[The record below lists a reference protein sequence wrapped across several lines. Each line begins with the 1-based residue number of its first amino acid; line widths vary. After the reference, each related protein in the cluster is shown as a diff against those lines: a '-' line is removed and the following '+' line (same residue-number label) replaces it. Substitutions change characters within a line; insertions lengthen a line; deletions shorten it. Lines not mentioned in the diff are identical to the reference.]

1 MRLINPCSLL
11 ESVTHIESLI
21 NQGKYFEARTK
32 AEEAI
37 RHSDELRFKQL
48 FALSLS
54 KSGTPEVA
62 LEYMEPVFRQFPN
75 DPESAGI
82 LGSIYK
88 ELFKKNQSTAFAIK
102 SRDTYFQ
109 NFSVTKNYYTGINA
123 ASMSAMAG
131 QASRGREIAA
141 EVIAMLEGNS
151 TDDFWKL
158 ATLGEACMLTKNRSR
173 SIEYFIQARKHVGND
188 WGKITSVH
196 NQLWLLNHFIPVS
209 NEILKI
215 FSPPAVVAFIG
226 HMIDHPNRPAA
237 RFPASI
243 EQQIKGSIANSIR
256 TLNARIGYSS
266 LACGGD
272 ILFAEA
278 MAAAGGEVNIFLPF
292 AETDFIEQSIRF
304 AGDDWVKRYYA
315 LVEKFPVTY
324 ITNESYAG
332 FDDLFAY
339 QNRIISGLAALR
351 SAAHHSEPTLL
362 TVLSEVDLK
371 RKKGGTRDTIHLWPF
386 PQHHVNINPDIFVS
400 EQPSAPV
407 HVQAQAKLETTL
419 QIDRPVLY
427 MAHVNTEKLSSM
439 DRERLLKETAAKIVN
454 EVITIKSYEVV
465 DDFLLAGFDTEAEV
479 MEFVRFVEELLKP
492 SKQNISL
499 RISLHAGPV
508 YLNSE
513 SLSLN
518 KNLSGE
524 NVEFV
529 REMNTLATPGSI
541 FASDHF
547 AALLALEQK
556 KYSIDYAGMLADQ
569 HGEGKTIYRV
579 SFRIH

>member
-1 MRLINPCSLL
+1 LSDT
-11 ESVTHIESLI
+11 VAHIEGLI
-21 NQGKYFEARTK
+21 NQGRYFEARIKIEDALKHTQ
-32 AEEAI
+32 
-37 RHSDELRFKQL
+37 DLRFKQL
-48 FALSLS
+48 HALSVS
-54 KSGTPEVA
+54 KSGTPEAA
-62 LEYMEPVFRQFPN
+62 LEIMEPVYRQFPD

-131 QASRGREIAA
+131 QAGRSREIAT
-141 EVIAMLEGNS
+141 EVIAMLEGNR

-173 SIEYFIQARKHVGND
+173 SIEYFIEARKLAGND

-196 NQLWLLNHFIPVS
+196 NQLWLLNHFIPVP

-215 FSPPAVVAFIG
+215 FSPPTVVAFIG
-226 HMIDHPNRPAA
+226 HMIDHPNRATP

-243 EQQIKGSIANSIR
+243 EQRIKDSITNSIQ

-278 MAAAGGEVNIFLPF
+278 MAAVGGEVNIFIPF
-292 AETDFIEQSIRF
+292 SESDFIEQSIRF
-304 AGDDWVKRYYA
+304 AGEHWVKRYTD
-315 LVEKFPVTY
+315 LIEKFPVTF
-324 ITNESYAG
+324 ITRESYAG

-339 QNRIISGLAALR
+339 QNRVISGLAALR
-351 SAAHHSEPTLL
+351 SAAHHAEPTLL

-386 PQHHVNINPDIFVS
+386 QQRHVNINPDIFITAQREGS
-400 EQPSAPV
+400 V
-407 HVQAQAKLETTL
+407 HTTVQSMPEVVE

-427 MAHVNTEKLSSM
+427 LAYVDTGKLSSM
-439 DRERLLKETAAKIVN
+439 DRERLLKETAAKIVA
-454 EVITIKSYEVV
+454 EVITIKSYELGEH
-465 DDFLLAGFDTEAEV
+465 FLLAGFDTEPEV
-479 MEFVRFVEELLKP
+479 MDFVRFIEELLKP
-492 SKQNISL
+492 AKRDSYL

-513 SLSLN
+513 SISLN

-529 REMNTLATPGSI
+529 QEMNTLATSGSI

-556 KYSIDYAGMLADQ
+556 KYSIDYAGILTDQ
-569 HGEGKTIYRV
+569 HGKDKTIYRV
-579 SFRIH
+579 SFRIR

>member
-1 MRLINPCSLL
+1 LS
-11 ESVTHIESLI
+11 ESTAHIESLI

-48 FALSLS
+48 YALSLS

-88 ELFKKNQSTAFAIK
+88 ELFKKNQSTPFAIK

-109 NFSVTKNYYTGINA
+109 NFSTTKNYYTGINA

-131 QASRGREIAA
+131 QASRGREIAT
-141 EVIAMLEGNS
+141 EVISILEGNS
-151 TDDFWKL
+151 ADDFWKL
-158 ATLGEACMLTKNRSR
+158 ATLGEASMLIKNRTR
-173 SIEYFIQARKHVGND
+173 AIEYFIQARKHTGND

-196 NQLWLLNHFIPVS
+196 NQLWLLNHFIPVPI
-209 NEILKI
+209 EVLKI

-226 HMIDHPNRPAA
+226 HMIDHPNRATP

-243 EQQIKGSIANSIR
+243 EQQVKDAIINSIR

-278 MAAAGGEVNIFLPF
+278 MAAVGGEVNIFLPF
-292 AETDFIEQSIRF
+292 SGPDFVEQSVRF
-304 AGDDWVKRYYA
+304 AGDQWLKRYYD
-315 LVEKFPVTY
+315 LIEKFPPTY
-324 ITNESYAG
+324 ITRESYAG
-332 FDDLFAY
+332 FDDLFAF

-351 SAAHHSEPTLL
+351 SASHHAEPTLL

-371 RKKGGTRDTIHLWPF
+371 RKKGGTRDTIYLWPF
-386 PQHHVNINPDIFVS
+386 PNRYVNINPDIFIK
-400 EQPSAPV
+400 EQPSGYGPASVPLGTMMQTKPEIV
-407 HVQAQAKLETTL
+407 D

-427 MAHVNTEKLSSM
+427 IAHVNTKNLPALDHEK
-439 DRERLLKETAAKIVN
+439 LLKEIAAKIVD
-454 EVITIKSYEVV
+454 EVIVIKSYEVAE
-465 DDFLLAGFDTEAEV
+465 DFLLAGFDTEPEV
-479 MEFVRFVEELLKP
+479 MEFVRFIQELLKP
-492 SKQNISL
+492 SKRDSI
-499 RISLHAGPV
+499 RVSLHAGPV
-508 YLNSE
+508 YVNSE
-513 SLSLN
+513 SISLN

-524 NVEFV
+524 NIELV
-529 REMNTLATPGSI
+529 RQMNALATSGSV

-579 SFRIH
+579 SIRIH